1 MFEIINYILADIS
14 KSIKKISVIFLISA
28 SFFVFYL
35 YSIDER
41 FTSYSKL
48 LPIGASS
55 SAGKNYNSLFQTLTG
70 GYGASEPILYPF
82 VYTEILNSYDFIDKI
97 MDSKIPYDDQYLS
110 IYEILAYK
118 YDKDLSDKED
128 RMSLYNIFTENLYM
142 PSFSTLTNMI
152 ELRIHF
158 YSPESAQIINRNTI
172 EGLIQSQNTYIKNKN
187 LNEIS
192 YLETQIEDLS
202 KTIDNLDNDLISFLN
217 ENKDISSPLL
227 SVEFEKKKRE
237 IGIANSILSSTKLT
251 YEDKKLKQLE
261 EMNTLY
267 IIENPSFAVDNSY
280 PRKSY
285 SLIVFSIAFVIV
297 TIMRYYIK
305 NYNYLRT
312 KFV

>member
-48 LPIGASS
+48 LPIAASS

-70 GYGASEPILYPF
+70 GYGSSEPILYPF

-128 RMSLYNIFTENLYM
+128 RMFLYNIFTENLYI

-158 YSPESAQIINRNTI
+158 YSPESAQTINRNTI
-172 EGLIQSQNTYIKNKN
+172 EALIQSQNNYIKNKN

-202 KTIDNLDNDLISFLN
+202 KTIDNLNNDLISFLN

-227 SVEFEKKKRE
+227 SVEFEKKKQE

-267 IIENPSFAVDNSY
+267 IIENPSFAVEHSY

-285 SLIVFSIAFVIV
+285 SLIAFSIAFFIV

>member
-14 KSIKKISVIFLISA
+14 KSMKKISVIFLISA
-28 SFFVFYL
+28 SFFVFFL
-35 YSIDER
+35 FSIDER

-70 GYGASEPILYPF
+70 GYGTTEPILYPF

-110 IYEILAYK
+110 IYEILADK

-128 RMSLYNIFTENLYM
+128 RMSLYYIFTENLYM

-158 YSPESAQIINRNTI
+158 YSPESAQIINSNTI
-172 EGLIQSQNTYIKNKN
+172 EALIQSQNTYIKNKD

-192 YLETQIEDLS
+192 YLEKQIEDLS

-261 EMNTLY
+261 QMNTLY

-280 PRKSY
+280 PRISY